1 MTLQKTILA
10 LLAAMLAVIG
20 TTATVVHAE
29 GPDATPD
36 PAQVFTGQDLAKY
49 NSLPADTRNRIKDE
63 IVPTLLSEVSDGPL
77 REVTDEVYDAEVRAL
92 IKFVVDT
99 EKEAQNSLEQAIMLL
114 ASVGSKSWERGVE
127 PRDNGT
133 NVACYYTTSMGSSS
147 LVVYVGHVSSC
158 GAAMEAIHA
167 SVRLKGSGYDSGWIH
182 RRSTHASSVSSYT
195 SHGYESDT
203 CWNGGGDGWATPY
216 DDGPSPSP
224 GGGDRQLRHC
234 V

>member
-1 MTLQKTILA
+1 MP
-10 LLAAMLAVIG
+10 
-20 TTATVVHAE
+20 E
-29 GPDATPD
+29 
-36 PAQVFTGQDLAKY
+36 
-49 NSLPADTRNRIKDE
+49 
-63 IVPTLLSEVSDGPL
+63 LLSEVRDGPL
-77 REVTDEVYDAEVRAL
+77 REVTDEVYESEVLAL
-92 IKFVVDT
+92 VKFVVNT
-99 EKEAQNSLEQAIMLL
+99 EKKAQDALTRAITLL
-114 ASVGSKSWERGVE
+114 AFAGSQSWERGFQ
-127 PRDNGT
+127 PRDHGT

-158 GAAMEAIHA
+158 GAAMRVINA
-167 SVRLKGSGYDSGWIH
+167 SVRLKRSGYDSGWIH

-224 GGGDRQLRHC
+224 GNGDRQLRHC